1 MPTHLVQRG
10 RFNFRQQS
18 SNEDGFS
25 RAPVSILIMLT
36 APLAD
41 PWFNLEKNRPSFSDR
56 HLFLRS
62 SEMTRGCSRYFLS
75 VYETMI
81 KKLVFYTIS
90 ISMGNSKKVFF
101 LCFIWYLIPSWK
113 CEALAFQYE
122 INTLKIV
129 SKIRFQIRR
138 KIRFSINIWWE
149 KWLILTNQVSRGR
162 SGRQWGRRE
171 ERWGLPH
178 TESSAHQNRLCSPE
192 PLTMANHPLVL
203 SFLQLSWNQINSEH
217 HTVNR
222 NLAFAKKKRIRNEII
237 MYVGLILS

>member
-1 MPTHLVQRG
+1 MITGYTFKDSQNLKTYVTCERPLWVWGGRCRFHWSLPCRPHVPQTHPHPDLPPAHLLDRSPPTVPCTCNNKPPICQMPTHLVQRG

-90 ISMGNSKKVFF
+90 ISMGNSKKV
-101 LCFIWYLIPSWK
+101 YVS
-113 CEALAFQYE
+113 YG
-122 INTLKIV
+122 TLSLLGNV
-129 SKIRFQIRR
+129 RR
-138 KIRFSINIWWE
+138 WLSNMKSI
-149 KWLILTNQVSRGR
+149 
-162 SGRQWGRRE
+162 
-171 ERWGLPH
+171 H
-178 TESSAHQNRLCSPE
+178 
-192 PLTMANHPLVL
+192 
-203 SFLQLSWNQINSEH
+203 
-217 HTVNR
+217 
-222 NLAFAKKKRIRNEII
+222 
-237 MYVGLILS
+237 